1 MVKGRASQ
9 AANRPSD
16 GPYRRV
22 GILVIVS
29 VAIVVLLFGV
39 NMIARGLGGNERR
52 LAEAFIAT
60 LQQPYINGSVSL
72 SNQSQMSSF
81 AVEGDV
87 KFINGQALQVDSTIT
102 LGEDE
107 EGVVEVPL
115 EARADLSGDG
125 VYYVKASSLDKI
137 ARPLGEAM
145 PAINADMLS
154 IAEKTDGKWLKYEPD
169 SSGSGSCMPA
179 ILKQLQEN
187 DAAIKEVT
195 RAYMS
200 HRFIDVSS
208 VDRKDDSTQVYSVQF
223 NSQELAKFTDKI
235 YQTKFVGEIDE
246 CDDLVA
252 QLAPDV
258 QQPQAQPGQDQ
269 GQEQPVT
276 ATLTLKDGRVV
287 DIQSSQAVQSSVN
300 SLSVTLDFKES
311 EIAMPQ
317 EGTVSADSIQ
327 HEVRAIG
334 EFIVEQQTS
343 QQPGAGSPMLQPQQ

>member
-87 KFINGQALQVDSTIT
+87 KFINGQALQADTTIT
-102 LGEDE
+102 LGEGE
-107 EGVVEVPL
+107 EGAVEVPL
-115 EARADLSGDG
+115 DVRADLSDSG
-125 VYYVKASSLDKI
+125 VYYLKASSLEKI
-137 ARPLGEAM
+137 ARPLGELI
-145 PAINADMLS
+145 PAINADILS
-154 IAEKTDGKWLKYEPD
+154 IAEKTDGKWLKYEPNTSD
-169 SSGSGSCMPA
+169 SGSCMPA
-179 ILKQLQEN
+179 IMKQLQED
-187 DAAIKEVT
+187 DAAAKEIT
-195 RAYMS
+195 RVYMS

-208 VDRKDDSTQVYSVQF
+208 VDKKNESTQVYTVQLD
-223 NSQELAKFTDKI
+223 NQAMAKFTEKI
-235 YQTKFVGEIDE
+235 YQAKFVGEIDE
-246 CDDLVA
+246 CDEVVA
-252 QLAPDV
+252 QMTASP
-258 QQPQAQPGQDQ
+258 QQPEVQP
-269 GQEQPVT
+269 EQNQVQS
-276 ATLTLKDGRVV
+276 AAVTLTVKDGMLVG
-287 DIQSSQAVQSSVN
+287 IQSSQAAQSSVN

-311 EIAMPQ
+311 EITMPQ
-317 EGTVSADSIQ
+317 GETVSADSIQ
-327 HEVRAIG
+327 HEVKAIG
-334 EFIVEQQTS
+334 EFIVEQQAS
-343 QQPGAGSPMLQPQQ
+343 QQAGAGSPMLQPQQ